1 MSENRPS
8 GEEQRKKMKE
18 EFKKDLRARKEFLEK
33 VRRLRQTQRIN
44 EALNN
49 MSVEDDTDQWI
60 NKLNEESAFME
71 AKTELAME
79 GKKSIINVPI
89 EGPDGVLSTTP
100 AAPEEIDL
108 GPSEAELEKIAAEE
122 MVRQMKEEMAAEQGY
137 PAVSVPITSKKET
150 SAPPA
155 TDTGSVPDEEE
166 PSEDR
171 PYRKM
176 MNDIDK
182 NPPI

>member
-8 GEEQRKKMKE
+8 GEEQRRKMKE
-18 EFKKDLRARKEFLEK
+18 EFKKDLRARKEFQEK

-49 MSVEDDTDQWI
+49 MSVEDDTDEWI
-60 NKLNEESAFME
+60 NKLNGETAFMD

-79 GKKSIINVPI
+79 GKKSVINVPI
-89 EGPDGVLSTTP
+89 EGPDGELSMAP
-100 AAPEEIDL
+100 EVPEEIDL
-108 GPSEAELEKIAAEE
+108 GPSEAEMQKIAAEE

-137 PAVSVPITSKKET
+137 PAVSVPISSEEDTNSPT
-150 SAPPA
+150 ADNTDAP
-155 TDTGSVPDEEE
+155 VDEEE
-166 PSEDR
+166 PSDDR
-171 PYRKM
+171 PFRKM
-176 MNDIDK
+176 MTDIDK

>member
-1 MSENRPS
+1 MSEKRPS
-8 GEEQRKKMKE
+8 GEEQRRKMKE

-49 MSVEDDTDQWI
+49 MSVEDDTDDWI
-60 NKLNEESAFME
+60 NKLNEETAFMD

-79 GKKSIINVPI
+79 GKKSVINVPI
-89 EGPDGVLSTTP
+89 EGPDGEVSIASTV
-100 AAPEEIDL
+100 PEEIDL
-108 GPSEAELEKIAAEE
+108 GPSEAELQKIAAEE
-122 MVRQMKEEMAAEQGY
+122 MVRQMKEEMAAEQGHT
-137 PAVSVPITSKKET
+137 AVSVPVTSEKET
-150 SAPPA
+150 AS
-155 TDTGSVPDEEE
+155 TESIPDDEE